1 MSSDGSGSQRLR
13 IARRAIR
20 RMEPFDRA
28 IFLAIR
34 FENAG
39 YEELVERHGMG
50 IHEIEKAFARAVHIL
65 ITTPPPPW
73 WQIWL
78 YWRPRL

>member
-1 MSSDGSGSQRLR
+1 MASNGSGSKRLR
-13 IARRAIR
+13 TARRAMR

-34 FENAG
+34 FDNAS
-39 YEELVERHGMG
+39 YEELAERYDVG
-50 IHEIEKAFARAVHIL
+50 IEEIEKAFARAIDVL

-78 YWRPRL
+78 Y

>member
-39 YEELVERHGMG
+39 YEELAERHG
-50 IHEIEKAFARAVHIL
+50 IVIL
-65 ITTPPPPW
+65 
-73 WQIWL
+73 
-78 YWRPRL
+78 

>member
-1 MSSDGSGSQRLR
+1 MSSNGSGSKRR
-13 IARRAIR
+13 IARQAIR
-20 RMEPFDRA
+20 QMEPFDRA

-34 FENAG
+34 FDNAS
-39 YEELVERHGMG
+39 YEELAERHGVS
-50 IHEIEKAFARAVHIL
+50 IQEIEKAFARAIHVL

-78 YWRPRL
+78 Y

>member
-1 MSSDGSGSQRLR
+1 MSSNGSESERLR
-13 IARRAIR
+13 VARRAIR

-34 FENAG
+34 FENAS
-39 YEELVERHGMG
+39 YEELAVRHGMSM
-50 IHEIEKAFARAVHIL
+50 HEIEKAFARAIDVL

-73 WQIWL
+73 WQIWS
-78 YWRPRL
+78 Y

>member
-1 MSSDGSGSQRLR
+1 MSGNGSESKRLR

-20 RMEPFDRA
+20 RMELFDRT

-34 FENAG
+34 FENAS
-39 YEELVERHGMG
+39 YEELAERYSMS
-50 IHEIEKAFARAVHIL
+50 IHEIEKAFARAIHVL

-73 WQIWL
+73 WQIWR
-78 YWRPRL
+78 Y

>member
-1 MSSDGSGSQRLR
+1 MSGNGSESKRLR

-39 YEELVERHGMG
+39 YEELAERHGMG

-65 ITTPPPPW
+65 ITHGLPN
-73 WQIWL
+73 
-78 YWRPRL
+78 